1 MLLDSLAAGL
11 LGNMLEGKGVI
22 RGSDGV
28 IWATEEVISTGE
40 ERLLMSL

>member
-28 IWATEEVISTGE
+28 IWATEEVVSTGE

>member
-28 IWATEEVISTGE
+28 IWATEEVISTAE

>member
-11 LGNMLEGKGVI
+11 LGNMLEDKGVI

>member
-11 LGNMLEGKGVI
+11 LGIMLEGKGVI